1 MTGEK
6 PRALVLRT
14 AGTNCDAE
22 MARSFELAGASV
34 ALAHL
39 DRLIHE
45 PGLLEEFDI
54 VGFPGGFSY
63 GDDVASGRVLAVK
76 LRERLWPAL
85 RRAAERGVP
94 MIGVCNGF
102 QAMAQCGLLPGPA
115 APSDGSIVWPD
126 RPPEQTVALAE
137 NGGAR
142 FVDDWVRVEAEAE
155 SVCVWTRDLV
165 DAGVAPGLREEI
177 LQLPLASGEGRFV
190 TDQADVERLRAR
202 KQIALRYV
210 DNVNGSVDRIAGI
223 CDASGLI
230 FGLMPHP
237 DRYSAWRL
245 HPAWTRLPASARQG
259 DPPGLRIFRNGVE
272 HVLASPAK
280 DMSGDAS
287 SLS

>member
-22 MARSFELAGASV
+22 MVRSFELAGAGV
-34 ALAHL
+34 ALVHL

-45 PGLLEEFDI
+45 PGLLDEFDI

-85 RRAAERGVP
+85 RSAARRRVP

-102 QAMAQCGLLPGPA
+102 QAMVQCGLLPGPA
-115 APSDGSIVWPD
+115 PKSDGSIVWPD
-126 RPPEQTVALAE
+126 RPPEQTAALAE
-137 NGGAR
+137 NAGAR
-142 FVDDWVRVEAEAE
+142 FVDDWVGVEPEEE

-165 DAGVAPGLREEI
+165 EVGVDARLREEV

-190 TDQADVERLRAR
+190 ADQAEVDRLRAR
-202 KQIALRYV
+202 HQIALRYV
-210 DNVNGSVDRIAGI
+210 DNVNGSVDRIAGV

-245 HPAWTRLPASARQG
+245 HPAWTRLPAEARQG
-259 DPPGLRIFRNGVE
+259 DPPGLRMFRNGVE
-272 HVLASPAK
+272 HVLRAAGRDVTKAAP
-280 DMSGDAS
+280 
-287 SLS
+287 SLR